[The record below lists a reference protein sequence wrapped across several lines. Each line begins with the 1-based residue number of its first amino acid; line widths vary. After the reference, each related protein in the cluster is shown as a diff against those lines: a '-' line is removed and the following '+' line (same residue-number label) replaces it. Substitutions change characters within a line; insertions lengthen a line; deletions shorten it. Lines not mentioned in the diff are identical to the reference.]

1 MRKLRKPG
9 GSSLVVSR
17 ECVCGLFLKSERA
30 GTRSLAAPPLPLTL
44 VILRTM
50 ANDANKKLLKQN
62 QALLSKYRLIILGV
76 NALYALFRMYYL
88 WDTFS
93 SYHIGGFALTTTV
106 YFALYFFLS
115 YSAAPKYKPSGDL
128 VSAGTDL
135 SQAGLIE
142 YTWDILYVTIFVQ
155 LGTGFLSD
163 WLWLVYTIPPC
174 IGFYYLWTMV
184 IYPWISK
191 PDEPEGL
198 AQPEPKKK
206 VKYGKAR

>member
-1 MRKLRKPG
+1 MLCAQCYFM
-9 GSSLVVSR
+9 LSR
-17 ECVCGLFLKSERA
+17 
-30 GTRSLAAPPLPLTL
+30 AA
-44 VILRTM
+44 
-50 ANDANKKLLKQN
+50 
-62 QALLSKYRLIILGV
+62 S
-76 NALYALFRMYYL
+76 
-88 WDTFS
+88 
-93 SYHIGGFALTTTV
+93 
-106 YFALYFFLS
+106 
-115 YSAAPKYKPSGDL
+115 PKYAPLEKGGGL
-128 VSAGTDL
+128 VSGGADL
-135 SQAGLIE
+135 GQAGVIE